1 MRLTV
6 FAAYSLFL
14 CELLFDNQCS
24 NNVFNED
31 FLIANMNIF
40 LCANIA
46 VWIALLCTGIY
57 TLNSVFVVVL
67 NNFNVFT
74 RPPPQ
79 SFGFPG
85 DAVCLSV
92 CSFVRLSLPLNNSHQ

>member
-40 LCANIA
+40 LCANLA

-67 NNFNVFT
+67 NNFNVF
-74 RPPPQ
+74 
-79 SFGFPG
+79 SG
-85 DAVCLSV
+85 
-92 CSFVRLSLPLNNSHQ
+92 